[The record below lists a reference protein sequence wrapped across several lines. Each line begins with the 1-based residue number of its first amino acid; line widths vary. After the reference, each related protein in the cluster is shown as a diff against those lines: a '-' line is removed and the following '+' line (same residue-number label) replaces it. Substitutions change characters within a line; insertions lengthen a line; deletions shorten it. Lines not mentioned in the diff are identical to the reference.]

1 MSSIAVSISIILSFF
16 CVKKI
21 FNREKGILFLIIAV
35 FTTPLYLYCAEYYT
49 DVFSMPIS
57 VLLFYIW
64 ICMDVNNRRKK
75 TILSI
80 IYAVILF
87 IGIKLKL
94 TSAFVFI
101 AIIMYELGNRN
112 YKELLKRVLPIGAI
126 VIILTVMFD
135 QIIVNKLAPKE
146 NRWINEVP
154 KEHWIMMGMN
164 GVGKFSYEEYKYTN
178 SNETYDQKKKADI
191 RKIKERIV
199 NRSTDEHIKNIT
211 LKLGFAWHDRNI
223 LGT

>member
-1 MSSIAVSISIILSFF
+1 
-16 CVKKI
+16 
-21 FNREKGILFLIIAV
+21 
-35 FTTPLYLYCAEYYT
+35 
-49 DVFSMPIS
+49 
-57 VLLFYIW
+57 
-64 ICMDVNNRRKK
+64 
-75 TILSI
+75 
-80 IYAVILF
+80 
-87 IGIKLKL
+87 
-94 TSAFVFI
+94 
-101 AIIMYELGNRN
+101 MYELGNRN

>member
-1 MSSIAVSISIILSFF
+1 MDTSDKTKKYIL
-16 CVKKI
+16 
-21 FNREKGILFLIIAV
+21 G
-35 FTTPLYLYCAEYYT
+35 
-49 DVFSMPIS
+49 
-57 VLLFYIW
+57 
-64 ICMDVNNRRKK
+64 
-75 TILSI
+75 I

-87 IGIKLKL
+87 LGIKIKL

-101 AIIMYELGNRN
+101 AIVMYELGNRN
-112 YKELLKRVLPIGAI
+112 YKKILKRVFPIGATVI
-126 VIILTVMFD
+126 VLTVIFN
-135 QIIVNKLAPKE
+135 QIVVNKLATKE

-178 SNETYDQKKKADI
+178 SNETYDKKKEADI

-199 NRSTDEHIKNIT
+199 TRSADEHIKNIT
-211 LKLGFAWHDRNI
+211 LKLGFAWHDRNV

>member
-1 MSSIAVSISIILSFF
+1 
-16 CVKKI
+16 
-21 FNREKGILFLIIAV
+21 
-35 FTTPLYLYCAEYYT
+35 
-49 DVFSMPIS
+49 
-57 VLLFYIW
+57 
-64 ICMDVNNRRKK
+64 MDVNNRRKK

-87 IGIKLKL
+87 IGIKIKL

-178 SNETYDQKKKADI
+178 SNET
-191 RKIKERIV
+191 
-199 NRSTDEHIKNIT
+199 
-211 LKLGFAWHDRNI
+211 
-223 LGT
+223 